1 MGLLTDLERKILSFA
16 QQRLTDYRIGK
27 KLSIDV
33 RTIQR
38 SHKNAIQKLQEAE
51 EDITWAKSLGIQ
63 DFNVLPRKTIIKEE
77 TESPVLRA
85 AF

>member
-1 MGLLTDLERKILSFA
+1 MGLLTDLEKKILSFA
-16 QQRLTDYRIGK
+16 QRGLTDYRIGK
-27 KLSIDV
+27 TISIDV

-38 SHKNAIQKLQEAE
+38 SHKNAIEKLQEAE
-51 EDITWAKSLGIQ
+51 EDITWARSLGFQ

-77 TESPVLRA
+77 PELPVLRQ